1 MSRALFVVPSGSS
14 ACMAQQ
20 AGICCQRLPDRLAWD
35 VAGCVYRLEL
45 APGEAGGGIELRS
58 TPTGRSPRACA
69 WTPTIIPTRN
79 ASRFCRHP
87 CRRRSA
93 MPRTPGAQFLFAGR
107 GIFVHGTG
115 QTPAPKI
122 SAPIARR
129 RHRGDIGNA
138 KPSRHWRLA
147 RKFHSDHHWRK
158 LTDSRPAPCQALR
171 PVTLCT
177 AAVGDVALYVGN
189 GSVAHRRRLE
199 VRPFG
204 CSSSKPPGVIRQR
217 PLPPNSVLL
226 DEIRERRLTSASV
239 TGPEKCQRRVW
250 VGCRLS
256 LRPDE
261 CQLQRS
267 KPTFTVPM
275 PAPLSALPRRS

>member
-58 TPTGRSPRACA
+58 TPTGRSPSACA
-69 WTPTIIPTRN
+69 WTPAIIPTRN

-129 RHRGDIGNA
+129 RHRGDIGKA

-171 PVTLCT
+171 PVTLYT
-177 AAVGDVALYVGN
+177 AAVGDVALYVSN
-189 GSVAHRRRLE
+189 GSIVRGRVLGKLPLSRRLCW
-199 VRPFG
+199 RG
-204 CSSSKPPGVIRQR
+204 
-217 PLPPNSVLL
+217 
-226 DEIRERRLTSASV
+226 RR
-239 TGPEKCQRRVW
+239 
-250 VGCRLS
+250 
-256 LRPDE
+256 
-261 CQLQRS
+261 
-267 KPTFTVPM
+267 
-275 PAPLSALPRRS
+275 